1 MIELEN
7 IARVQALKILEN
19 YSGENEYILDLKKT
33 REKKSFLILTENQSK
48 YIIDNHAF
56 QAKDVNKLL
65 EITDRFRRSLT
76 FKFNIDIHFTKI
88 LIERIIAETATEYHA
103 KIKFFQNK
111 PSEMVWIPKDQL
123 NEDLFRVIPEVNV
136 DWNKYSS
143 RPPMEHQKEAI
154 IRLLQNDKFLL
165 LDSPGLGKTTTTII
179 SAMESNVKKILIVC
193 PASLKLN
200 WKKEIEFFDK
210 EENITIVNKEWSSN
224 KWTIINYDLL
234 GKYNSLLKQTKKKK
248 NSEKD
253 IKDIIINEKF
263 DLIIADEAHYAKSKS
278 ALRTKHFK
286 KISKTIPKRWL
297 LTGTPITN
305 RPIDLFSLLEIVEH
319 PLSKNYESF
328 TRQYCDAKIMFIRGR
343 RIIKADGA
351 SNLAELNRRLQPISI
366 RRRKEDVLNLPD
378 KIISPVYIEMDDKD
392 KKNYEK
398 SVEEYI
404 LNRLSQGVNI
414 SYNNKLVELAVL
426 RRWVAE
432 NKIPYTKEIIDSALE
447 SDKKVIIFTCYT
459 SVVENL
465 QNHYKDKCVILH
477 GATTQKDRQKAVDEF
492 QNNPDVKVFIG
503 NTVAAGVGITLTK
516 AEVVIIQDLDFTPAN
531 NLQAID
537 RGYRIGQTKDVLVYF
552 PLFDDTVDTII
563 YKVLNKKQNII
574 DMAVDGVIDNK
585 SVFEEV
591 IDEIEKKYLR
601 KNEVI

>member
-103 KIKFFQNK
+103 KIKMFQNK

>member
-1 MIELEN
+1 MIELQN

-56 QAKDVNKLL
+56 QAKDVNKIL

-76 FKFNIDIHFTKI
+76 FKFNIETDFTKI

-103 KIKFFQNK
+103 KIKIFQNK

-253 IKDIIINEKF
+253 NKDIIINEKF
-263 DLIIADEAHYAKSKS
+263 DLIIADEAHYAKSKT

-319 PLSKNYESF
+319 PISKNYESF
-328 TRQYCDAKIMFIRGR
+328 TRQYCDAKIMFIKGR

-477 GATTQKDRQKAVDEF
+477 GATTQKDRQKSVDEF
-492 QNNPDVKVFIG
+492 QNNPEIKVFIG
-503 NTVAAGVGITLTK
+503 NTIAAGVGITLTK

-591 IDEIEKKYLR
+591 IDEIEKKYLK

>member
-1 MIELEN
+1 M
-7 IARVQALKILEN
+7 
-19 YSGENEYILDLKKT
+19 
-33 REKKSFLILTENQSK
+33 
-48 YIIDNHAF
+48 
-56 QAKDVNKLL
+56 
-65 EITDRFRRSLT
+65 
-76 FKFNIDIHFTKI
+76 
-88 LIERIIAETATEYHA
+88 
-103 KIKFFQNK
+103 
-111 PSEMVWIPKDQL
+111 
-123 NEDLFRVIPEVNV
+123 
-136 DWNKYSS
+136 
-143 RPPMEHQKEAI
+143 
-154 IRLLQNDKFLL
+154 
-165 LDSPGLGKTTTTII
+165 
-179 SAMESNVKKILIVC
+179 
-193 PASLKLN
+193 
-200 WKKEIEFFDK
+200 
-210 EENITIVNKEWSSN
+210 
-224 KWTIINYDLL
+224 
-234 GKYNSLLKQTKKKK
+234 
-248 NSEKD
+248 
-253 IKDIIINEKF
+253 
-263 DLIIADEAHYAKSKS
+263 
-278 ALRTKHFK
+278 
-286 KISKTIPKRWL
+286 
-297 LTGTPITN
+297 
-305 RPIDLFSLLEIVEH
+305 
-319 PLSKNYESF
+319 
-328 TRQYCDAKIMFIRGR
+328 
-343 RIIKADGA
+343 
-351 SNLAELNRRLQPISI
+351 
-366 RRRKEDVLNLPD
+366 PD

-574 DMAVDGVIDNK
+574 YQT
-585 SVFEEV
+585 SVYHLVRVPMVEHKNLL
-591 IDEIEKKYLR
+591 KKR
-601 KNEVI
+601 

>member
-56 QAKDVNKLL
+56 QSKDVNKLL

-103 KIKFFQNK
+103 KIKIFQNK

>member
-1 MIELEN
+1 MIELQN
-7 IARVQALKILEN
+7 IDRVQALKILEN

-103 KIKFFQNK
+103 KIKMFQNK